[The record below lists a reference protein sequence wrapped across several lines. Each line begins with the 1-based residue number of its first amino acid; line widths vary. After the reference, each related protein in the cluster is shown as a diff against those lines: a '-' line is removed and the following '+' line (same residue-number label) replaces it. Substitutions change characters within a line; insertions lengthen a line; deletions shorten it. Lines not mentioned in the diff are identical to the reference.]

1 MFGYINPA
9 KEQLGEVD
17 YKVFCSYYCGLCKQ
31 LGKSCSQMSRLGL
44 SYDITFLFIVLSSVI
59 DSPYDEKEERCIAH
73 PIKRISYTK
82 DTKVGDYCAK
92 MAGLLS
98 YEKCL
103 DDWND
108 EKSLKAFFGIIMYRK
123 AYKRAYKVYNQV
135 SVFIKNQLK
144 ELSEIEKNNV
154 FDIDM
159 AADKFAKV
167 LSRLFTPDFIDD
179 KDTKRQLEW
188 FGYNVGRWIYIM
200 DAIADIRD
208 DYKKGRYNPTDF
220 NSCSRPDHLLR
231 PPCQKGRR
239 HRCKGDSRRR
249 YLRHIFPCRRQ
260 DHNSRKGRSYQRR
273 RHRGRYRAHGVIHL
287 QEPDLRGARK
297 DLLKGRQHRLSA

>member
-1 MFGYINPA
+1 
-9 KEQLGEVD
+9 
-17 YKVFCSYYCGLCKQ
+17 
-31 LGKSCSQMSRLGL
+31 MSRLGL
-44 SYDITFLFIVLSSVI
+44 SYDITFLFIVLSSVT
-59 DSPYDEKEERCIAH
+59 DSSYDEKYESCIAH
-73 PIKRISYTK
+73 PIKKISYIR
-82 DTKVGDYCAK
+82 DTKVADYCAK

-108 EKSLKAFFGIIMYRK
+108 EKSLKAVLGIIMYRK
-123 AYKRAYKVYNQV
+123 AYKKAYKVYNQV

-188 FGYNVGRWIYIM
+188 FGYNVGRWIYII

-208 DYKKGRYNPTDF
+208 DYKKGRYNPLLCNEVADIEKYCSEICKKEEFTLTF
-220 NSCSRPDHLLR
+220 NLENIASTFDLMKLH
-231 PPCQKGRR
+231 K
-239 HRCKGDSRRR
+239 
-249 YLRHIFPCRRQ
+249 
-260 DHNSRKGRSYQRR
+260 NSK
-273 RHRGRYRAHGVIHL
+273 
-287 QEPDLRGARK
+287 
-297 DLLKGRQHRLSA
+297 LLKKIVYISLPQKQEQILKQTGGNNESL

>member
-9 KEQLGEVD
+9 KEQLGEAD
-17 YKVFCSYYCGLCKQ
+17 YKVFCFYYCGLCKQ

-59 DSPYDEKEERCIAH
+59 DSSYDKKEGRCIAH
-73 PIKRISYTK
+73 PIKKISYVL

-108 EKSLKAFFGIIMYRK
+108 EKSLKAVLGIIMYRK

-144 ELSEIEKNNV
+144 ELSEIEKNNI
-154 FDIDM
+154 FDVDI
-159 AADKFAKV
+159 AADKFAKI

-179 KDTKRQLEW
+179 EDTKRQLEW
-188 FGYNVGRWIYIM
+188 FGYNIGRWIYII

-208 DYKKGRYNPTDF
+208 DHKKGRYNPLLCREVTDIEKYYSQIF
-220 NSCSRPDHLLR
+220 KKEEFTLTFTLQNIASTFDLMRLYKNS
-231 PPCQKGRR
+231 
-239 HRCKGDSRRR
+239 
-249 YLRHIFPCRRQ
+249 
-260 DHNSRKGRSYQRR
+260 
-273 RHRGRYRAHGVIHL
+273 
-287 QEPDLRGARK
+287 E
-297 DLLKGRQHRLSA
+297 LLKKIVYISLPQKQEQILKQTGGNNESL